1 MMLKKITKH
10 FCNYIIKTI
19 FINVNNYMKNL
30 VKKKIFSINYFKK
43 QVKIKK
49 LKFLIF
55 KCKLK
60 NKMPIKIKIQK

>member
-60 NKMPIKIKIQK
+60 NKMRIKIKIQK